1 MQVADYEI
9 VGRFDDVEDEEL
21 YVAVPPPRL
30 GSVEPPG
37 DAHHP
42 SRVLLKVVR
51 GVTNDQ
57 AVTRA
62 TDELRIFATVASPYL
77 VRLHDAGQ
85 EDDAL
90 FYAMD
95 FPSLGTLRSAAHQLP
110 LGSRLQ
116 AVAHAARGA
125 HALHE
130 AGVVHRTIA
139 PARVLLHESGAK
151 LAGLGLA
158 RFVTPGL
165 LMNTMPGVRQIDYLD
180 PALLRGVPASRASDV
195 WSLGAVLHFAA
206 SGGVTLY
213 PALPDGSP
221 LGSVRSV
228 LGGGQVIDPAVPEG
242 VAALIRACIAAD
254 PAERPPTAADVADA
268 IEQVREAA

>member
-1 MQVADYEI
+1 MQVADYQIIDRLE
-9 VGRFDDVEDEEL
+9 DAEDEEL
-21 YVAVPPPRL
+21 YAAVPPPRL
-30 GSVEPPG
+30 GLAAP
-37 DAHHP
+37 
-42 SRVLLKVVR
+42 RVVLKVVR
-51 GVTNDQ
+51 GVNDER
-57 AVTRA
+57 AVRRA
-62 TDELRIFATVASPYL
+62 TDELRIFATVASPHL

-85 EDDAL
+85 EDDTL

-95 FPSLGTLRSAAHQLP
+95 FPTLGTLKTAAHQLP
-110 LGSRLQ
+110 LSDRLQ

-130 AGVVHRTIA
+130 AGVVHRSIA
-139 PARVLLHESGAK
+139 PARVLLDDTGAK

-165 LMNTMPGVRQIDYLD
+165 VMNTMPGVRQIDYLD
-180 PALLRGVPASRASDV
+180 PALLRGSPASRASDI
-195 WSLGAVLHFAA
+195 WSLGAVLHHAA
-206 SGGVTLY
+206 TGGLTLY

-228 LGGGQVIDPAVPEG
+228 LGGGQSVDLGIPEG
-242 VAALIRACIAAD
+242 TAAVIRACIATD

-268 IEQVREAA
+268 IEHVREAA

>member
-1 MQVADYEI
+1 VSLQLADYQILEPMA
-9 VGRFDDVEDEEL
+9 DSEDEEI
-21 YVAVPPPRL
+21 YVAVPPARL
-30 GSVEPPG
+30 GLET
-37 DAHHP
+37 D
-42 SRVLLKVVR
+42 RVLVKVVR
-51 GVTNDQ
+51 GVSNDQ
-57 AVTRA
+57 AVKRA

-95 FPSLGTLRSAAHQLP
+95 FPTVGTLKTPARELP
-110 LGSRLQ
+110 LAIRLR

-139 PARVLLHESGAK
+139 PSRVLLDETGAK

-158 RFVTPGL
+158 RFVSPGL
-165 LMNTMPGVRQIDYLD
+165 LMNTMPHVRQIDYLD
-180 PALLRGVPASRASDV
+180 PALLRGSPASRASDI

-206 SGGVTLY
+206 SGGLSLY
-213 PALPDGSP
+213 PVLPEGSP
-221 LGSVRSV
+221 LGSVRQV
-228 LGGGQVIDPAVPEG
+228 LGGGQVIDPGIP
-242 VAALIRACIAAD
+242 AAIADVVRACLAAD
-254 PAERPPTAADVADA
+254 PAKRPASAAELADQIDRA
-268 IEQVREAA
+268 EEAA